1 VGDAAGF
8 AAATYMRGID
18 WIVVPTTLL
27 SMVDS
32 SIGGKVGV
40 NHARSKNL
48 VGSFHQ
54 PRGVVVDL
62 AVLGSLPRRELRG
75 GSYEVLNCALI
86 GDAPL
91 FDALALRGSA
101 DTWPS
106 ALMRRAV
113 EASIRLKATVVS
125 RDERE
130 GGLRLVLNLGHT
142 FGHALEA
149 STDYERFNHGEAVGH
164 GLLAAAHISRSRGLL
179 SASALDRLRAAVDA
193 LGPRPSLSS
202 IAYDAVRRAMGTD
215 KKALSSCPTF
225 VLPQGIGRVVVRH
238 DITESE
244 LRSAWA
250 YVKSME
256 P

>member
-1 VGDAAGF
+1 MGDAAGF

-40 NHARSKNL
+40 NHAGSKNL
-48 VGSFHQ
+48 VGAFHQ

-75 GSYEVLNCALI
+75 GSYEILKCALI

-101 DTWPS
+101 DAWPS

-149 STDYERFNHGEAVGH
+149 ATDYERFNHGEAVGH

-179 SASALDRLRAAVDA
+179 TASALDRLRAAVDA

-215 KKALSSCPTF
+215 KKALSSRPTF

-250 YVKSME
+250 YLKSME